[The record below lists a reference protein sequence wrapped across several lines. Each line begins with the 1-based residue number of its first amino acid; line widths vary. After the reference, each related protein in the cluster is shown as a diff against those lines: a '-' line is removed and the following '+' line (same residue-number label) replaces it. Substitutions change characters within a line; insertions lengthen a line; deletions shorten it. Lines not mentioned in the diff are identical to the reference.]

1 MSIAIVQRFLR
12 LLVLTLVGLLLCA
25 PAYAK
30 PLLWAVRQGDTTIYL
45 FGTVHLLPSDT
56 DWMSPKL
63 EQALDKSQRLSI
75 ELVDDDPVTMNMLVL
90 KYGLDLQHPLSQKLA
105 AADQARLRRAAD
117 TAHVPVGTLD
127 RMQPWLAALTLTVAP
142 LMQAGMDPSQGVD
155 KQLKARMTQAGKPV
169 DGLENAEQQLKIFAT
184 MPEAMQLDMLR
195 QTFREVDEGPKKL
208 RELVDA
214 WKNGD
219 TTVIARLESVELKKD
234 SPALYKSLIVDRN
247 KAWAQILA
255 KRLRAP
261 ASGTS
266 IVAVGA
272 GHLAGP
278 DSLQKQLQS
287 LGFTV
292 TVE

>member
-1 MSIAIVQRFLR
+1 MITLDMPPPGAGSDWTIPQDWDRYTAEEHAVWDTLFARQAAMLKERACQAFLR
-12 LLVLTLVGLLLCA
+12 GMDVL
-25 PAYAK
+25 
-30 PLLWAVRQGDTTIYL
+30 
-45 FGTVHLLPSDT
+45 HLSRPGIPDFR
-56 DWMSPKL
+56 
-63 EQALDKSQRLSI
+63 E
-75 ELVDDDPVTMNMLVL
+75 
-90 KYGLDLQHPLSQKLA
+90 LSQKLA

>member
-1 MSIAIVQRFLR
+1 MSRVAKNPGFDVARATSVLRQSPARRAPRCPHFGVCGGCATQHADARTQVAAKQRWLEDCLARIGKVSAECLLPPLYGEEWGYRRRAR
-12 LLVLTLVGLLLCA
+12 LSVRYVPSRGALVG
-25 PAYAK
+25 
-30 PLLWAVRQGDTTIYL
+30 
-45 FGTVHLLPSDT
+45 
-56 DWMSPKL
+56 
-63 EQALDKSQRLSI
+63 
-75 ELVDDDPVTMNMLVL
+75 
-90 KYGLDLQHPLSQKLA
+90 
-105 AADQARLRRAAD
+105 
-117 TAHVPVGTLD
+117 
-127 RMQPWLAALTLTVAP
+127 
-142 LMQAGMDPSQGVD
+142 
-155 KQLKARMTQAGKPV
+155 
-169 DGLENAEQQLKIFAT
+169 
-184 MPEAMQLDMLR
+184 
-195 QTFREVDEGPKKL
+195 FRERRSTYVADMRSCDVLPPHVSALIPRL